1 MGAVVPFSHTFFRAQ
16 FVGGAIIRTSDD
28 VVALA
33 QTAGLDAGRF
43 RETLTDK
50 ETGALHGAHVARAQ
64 CAGAFG
70 VPTFMVGDRLFWG
83 NDRLVLVRHALRH
96 SAAKA

>member
-1 MGAVVPFSHTFFRAQ
+1 VPRCACAVVPFSYAFSRAH

-28 VVALA
+28 IVALA

-43 RETLTDK
+43 RETLADK

-64 CAGAFG
+64 RAGAFG
-70 VPTFMVGDRLFWG
+70 VPTFVVG
-83 NDRLVLVRHALRH
+83 DRLVLVRHALPQ